1 MAEGTEIFVRNDKGT
16 EYVGTVSCEA
26 APLPPTLVFTDYTRE
41 PSVLDG
47 TKDPKHPDWAARKA
61 SLQETKEGV
70 SKFVGFLRGRKKAA
84 IAQLDSM
91 VVALLPSETLEIACF
106 FDENA
111 SQKRPRDDESDVGF
125 GAFPSFDVVD
135 DNARK
140 AFSAQL
146 PLWNKKTARRDH
158 SEAMVFRDDKGGAVF
173 FQDARRRYEFFCGE
187 RGLLLLSGLLARTA
201 LVLEKNEE
209 ELKKLF

>member
-16 EYVGTVSCEA
+16 EYVGTVQCEA
-26 APLPPTLVFTDYTRE
+26 APLPPSLVFTDYTRE

-47 TKDPKHPDWAARKA
+47 TKDPKHPAWAARTA

-91 VVALLPSETLEIACF
+91 VALLPNETLKSP
-106 FDENA
+106 A
-111 SQKRPRDDESDVGF
+111 SSTSMLLKKSKEDESDVEF

-135 DNARK
+135 A
-140 AFSAQL
+140 S
-146 PLWNKKTARRDH
+146 
-158 SEAMVFRDDKGGAVF
+158 
-173 FQDARRRYEFFCGE
+173 
-187 RGLLLLSGLLARTA
+187 
-201 LVLEKNEE
+201 
-209 ELKKLF
+209 